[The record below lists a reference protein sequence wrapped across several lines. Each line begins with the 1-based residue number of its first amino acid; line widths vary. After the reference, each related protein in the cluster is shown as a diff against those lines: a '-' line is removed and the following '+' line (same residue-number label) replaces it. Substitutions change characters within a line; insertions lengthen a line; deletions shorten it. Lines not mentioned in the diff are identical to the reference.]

1 MIIEMNGHNVDAVT
15 EMAVALWPDCHFSEE
30 RRYFVDMLHS
40 TREKV
45 FLWQMDPGVYAGF
58 IYLALRT
65 FAEGATTSPVGYIEG
80 IYIKPPYRHS
90 GIGRSLVDA
99 GEAWSREQGC
109 REMASDADQSN
120 EGSQQFHLAVGFSEV
135 SRIVCYRKEL

>member
-1 MIIEMNGHNVDAVT
+1 MIIQMNGHNVDAVT
-15 EMAVALWPDCHFSEE
+15 EMAIALWPDSKFNEE
-30 RRYFVDMLHS
+30 RRHFVSMLRS
-40 TREKV
+40 AREKV

-80 IYIKPPYRHS
+80 IYIKPPYRKS

-99 GEAWSREQGC
+99 GEAWSRELGC
-109 REMASDADQSN
+109 REMASDAEQSN
-120 EGSQQFHLAVGFSEV
+120 EASQQFHIAVGFAEV